1 MHEDV
6 DAAELLAHRVGD
18 SRASL
23 RRSNIRR
30 NEFDFAD
37 ILGTFARRRKHPRAC
52 LAERRHDRR
61 AHAFR
66 AARHERALALQFEVA
81 AHERISS
88 ERIFPSAST
97 KLKFTVIGLPGK
109 LPVSL
114 ALRMFW
120 PPRSASS
127 SGATVWPYFFF
138 VAAIQFSIAATPRRS
153 GLRRTRSHQARSTP
167 SPLRVC
173 RNLQ

>member
-6 DAAELLAHRVGD
+6 DAAELLAHHVGD
-18 SRASL
+18 RRTSL

-37 ILGTFARRRKHPRAC
+37 IVRTIARRRKHARAC
-52 LAERRHDRR
+52 LAERHHDRR

-66 AARHERALALQFEVA
+66 AAGHHRALALQFEIA

-97 KLKFTVIGLPGK
+97 KRKFTVIGLPGK
-109 LPVSL
+109 LPASL
-114 ALRMFW
+114 ALRTLW

-138 VAAIQFSIAATPRRS
+138 VAVIQFFIAATPS
-153 GLRRTRSHQARSTP
+153 
-167 SPLRVC
+167 
-173 RNLQ
+173 

>member
-1 MHEDV
+1 MHEGV
-6 DAAELLAHRVGD
+6 EAAELLPHCVGD

-30 NEFDFAD
+30 NEFGFAH
-37 ILGTFARRRKHPRAC
+37 ILGTFARGRKHPRAC
-52 LAERRHDRR
+52 LTQRGHHRC
-61 AHAFR
+61 AHALR
-66 AARHERALALQFEVA
+66 AAGHQRALALQFEIA
-81 AHERISS
+81 AHERISN

-153 GLRRTRSHQARSTP
+153 GLRRTRSHQ
-167 SPLRVC
+167 
-173 RNLQ
+173 